1 MREPTARDGPVL
13 LVEDDQV
20 LAGILERYLDGR
32 GYDLTVAGSA
42 EEAEQMLGR
51 GLRPSLVILDLN
63 LPGET
68 GWSLVRS
75 PVLASAGSP
84 PILVASATTV
94 GPRRLRESGVAG
106 YLPKPF
112 PLETLVNVMER
123 LIGTNEEAQ

>member
-1 MREPTARDGPVL
+1 MGEQAPRRGPVL
-13 LVEDDQV
+13 LVEDDDE

-42 EEAEQMLGR
+42 EEAELLLGE

-68 GWSLVRS
+68 GWSLVRG
-75 PVLASAGSP
+75 PGLTGAGSP
-84 PILVASATTV
+84 PIVVASATTV
-94 GPRRLRESGVAG
+94 SPRRLRESGVAG

-112 PLETLVNVMER
+112 PLETLMNVMER
-123 LIGTNEEAQ
+123 LMGDN